1 MKISDCRT
9 CAFIMRSPFS
19 PQNWLA
25 MKLTVV
31 LLIASLLQVNA
42 KSFSQQITLQ
52 THQMK
57 AKQLFSEISKQTGCV
72 FFYKVSDL
80 GNLKPVSVTWKQTPL
95 ATALNDVFKD
105 QELSYNIQGSTI
117 YVMLKQHIKIDFQPK
132 FIAPPTNDVTVL
144 VQNINGQPL
153 EGASISVKG
162 TQRGVT
168 TDASGHAVLRV
179 IASDATLVISF
190 TGYSNMEVKVGNN
203 KTITIKLTAL
213 TKTLDDIVVIG
224 YGTVQR
230 KSVVGAVDQIDSK
243 KIEDRPVGNLTQALQ
258 GLSPNLVIQQ
268 KSMNPND
275 NQVNINIRGV
285 STMNNNDPLI
295 VIDGLVTGN
304 GSLNQLNPA
313 DVESISILKDAG
325 SAAIYGSRSSNG
337 VILVTTKK
345 GKLNTKPV
353 VRMSSLVCFI
363 NFK

>member
-1 MKISDCRT
+1 MKINDCRT
-9 CAFIMRSPFS
+9 CAFVMQSPFS

-31 LLIASLLQVNA
+31 LLIACLIQVNA

-52 THQMK
+52 ANHMK

-80 GNLKPVSVTWKQTPL
+80 ENLKPVSASWKQTPL
-95 ATALNDVFKD
+95 ATALNEVFKD
-105 QELSYNIQGSTI
+105 QTLSYNIQGTTI
-117 YVMLKQHIKIDFQPK
+117 YVMLKQQISLNFQPLGMP
-132 FIAPPTNDVTVL
+132 PPTIDVTVV
-144 VQNINGQPL
+144 VQNVEGQPL
-153 EGASISVKG
+153 EGASVGVKG
-162 TQRGVT
+162 TLRGAN
-168 TDASGHAVLRV
+168 TDASGHAILKA
-179 IASDATLVISF
+179 IAPDATLVVSF
-190 TGYSNMEVKVGNN
+190 TGYGSLEVKVGNN
-203 KTITIKLTAL
+203 KTVTIKLTAL

-295 VIDGLVTGN
+295 VIDGLVTSN